1 MRIIHTSDWHIGRR
15 FERESMDVEQR
26 AFLAWLAGQVEDRK
40 VNLVI
45 VAGDIYDRSLPA
57 EEAVAL
63 LDAALNDL
71 RAAGSTVVMI
81 SGNHDS
87 PRRLGFG
94 AQRQAQGGVLIF
106 SNDQITPAPYVFTA
120 GTEQVAILATPFLDP
135 QITLPPLDDTDGNPR
150 RRTHEHVLVDALSA
164 GRAQLDQLGPMPTI
178 AVAHAFVTG
187 STVSD
192 SERLLAVGGAD
203 AVSPEVFDGFT
214 YVALGHLHRP
224 QLIGGRVDVA
234 YSGSPLP
241 YSFSED
247 HPKSIRLLEM
257 SSGGLESV
265 EELAV
270 PIGRPVCTLTGT
282 LEDLLNNASHQRY
295 RDHWVAVKLT
305 DDTAQAQPM
314 DRLRARFPHIVS
326 VRYDTQLRGG
336 PIRGPGDSGDPV
348 EERPPEDLVVDFL
361 EELRERPVTEG
372 ERSLV
377 LQAVGHA
384 RKGVEA

>member
-1 MRIIHTSDWHIGRR
+1 
-15 FERESMDVEQR
+15 MD
-26 AFLAWLAGQVEDRK
+26 
-40 VNLVI
+40 
-45 VAGDIYDRSLPA
+45 
-57 EEAVAL
+57 
-63 LDAALNDL
+63 
-71 RAAGSTVVMI
+71 
-81 SGNHDS
+81 
-87 PRRLGFG
+87 
-94 AQRQAQGGVLIF
+94 
-106 SNDQITPAPYVFTA
+106 
-120 GTEQVAILATPFLDP
+120 AIA
-135 QITLPPLDDTDGNPR
+135 
-150 RRTHEHVLVDALSA
+150 A
-164 GRAQLDQLGPMPTI
+164 GRAQLEGLGSVPTI

-203 AVSPEVFDGFT
+203 AVNPEIFDGFT

-257 SSGGLESV
+257 SSGGLESL
-265 EELAV
+265 EEL
-270 PIGRPVCTLTGT
+270 PIPVGRPVCTLTGT
-282 LEDLLNNASHQRY
+282 LTDLLNNAAHHQY
-295 RDHWVAVKLT
+295 RNHWVAVKLT
-305 DDTAQAQPM
+305 DDIAQAQPM
-314 DRLRARFPHIVS
+314 DRLRACFPHIVS

-348 EERPPEDLVVDFL
+348 EELPPEDLVVDFL
-361 EELRERPVTEG
+361 EELRERPVSEG

-384 RKGVEA
+384 REGAEA